1 MFAHD
6 VVTLF
11 QHTIQLF
18 KGTNHKQVIPTLIVA
33 HDPID
38 KMVEKEMNPDK
49 IYIKQ
54 MHAWIKEQEA
64 RREQIVVTI
73 KTSSEIVEQNKIQLQ
88 WLDKGLALA
97 KEEFENWK
105 KENQ

>member
-1 MFAHD
+1 
-6 VVTLF
+6 
-11 QHTIQLF
+11 
-18 KGTNHKQVIPTLIVA
+18 
-33 HDPID
+33 
-38 KMVEKEMNPDK
+38 MNPDK